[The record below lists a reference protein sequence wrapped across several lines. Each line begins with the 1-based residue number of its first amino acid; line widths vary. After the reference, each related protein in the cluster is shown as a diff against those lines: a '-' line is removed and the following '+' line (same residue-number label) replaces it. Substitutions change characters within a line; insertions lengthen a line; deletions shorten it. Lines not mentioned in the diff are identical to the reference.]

1 MQIDLPQDLVA
12 RVQERTAAQGTTDA
26 EVIRKALDSLD
37 WLDQECIA
45 IQEGIDAWRNGDVE
59 NFDDF
64 DRKFR
69 AKNGISADS

>member
-26 EVIRKALDSLD
+26 EVIRKSLDSLD
-37 WLDQECIA
+37 WLDQERIA
-45 IQEGIDAWRNGDVE
+45 IQEGLDAWQSGDVE

-69 AKNGISADS
+69 AKNGISADA